1 MTKRIPQV
9 GDKYKCLVKGR
20 VENSCPTR
28 LGDVL
33 EVGYADNYRTYFTN
47 GHSWNHSSYPNDFVL
62 VEGVEQDKQEIFYT
76 LTNLSKPPLGL
87 TPRHIA
93 ETGRVTDI
101 LEAMLR
107 YVKAGKAVD
116 REWLAEL
123 IEKIKTK

>member
-9 GDKYKCLVKGR
+9 GDKYKCMYGEGR
-20 VENSCPTR
+20 VANTGEIVTIT
-28 LGDVL
+28 DVFN
-33 EVGYADNYRTYFTN
+33 EDYVSVNYITSDYEKGCWEPLVYPEDFEYFPETQQ
-47 GHSWNHSSYPNDFVL
+47 
-62 VEGVEQDKQEIFYT
+62 VEGK
-76 LTNLSKPPLGL
+76 SPLGL

-93 ETGRVTDI
+93 DEARVTDI